1 MKKIKPLYIYL
12 IGIILTVIIFYFITQ
27 DSKQT
32 NPAPGNIAGNQMPQ
46 DQVHK
51 GLQQPPGASNV
62 MPEVLQKMEK
72 MKADVDSHPNDTL
85 KVREYAD
92 FLAEAHQKDKA
103 LKYYQKILNIN
114 PKREDILF
122 TVAFI
127 NYSNRNFAEAEKDLK
142 LILNINRKNVQAYY
156 NLGAIAASQG
166 DKVKAEQIW
175 TKLIMEFPDSPLAQ
189 NAKESITQ
197 LK

>member
-27 DSKQT
+27 DTSQT
-32 NPAPGNIAGNQMPQ
+32 TPAPGNITGNQMPQ

-62 MPEVLQKMEK
+62 MPEVMQKMEE
-72 MKADVDSHPNDTL
+72 MKKDVDAHPNDTL
-85 KVREYAD
+85 KVKQYAD

-103 LKYYQKILNIN
+103 LVYYQKILNID
-114 PKREDILF
+114 PKRKDVLF
-122 TVAFI
+122 TVAYI
-127 NYSNRNFAEAEKDLK
+127 NYSNRNFDEAEKDLK
-142 LILNINRKNVQAYY
+142 QILNIDKRNVQAYY
-156 NLGAIAASQG
+156 NLGAIAASKG

-175 TKLIMEFPDSPLAQ
+175 TKLIMEFPNSSLAQ
-189 NAKESITQ
+189 RAKESITQ